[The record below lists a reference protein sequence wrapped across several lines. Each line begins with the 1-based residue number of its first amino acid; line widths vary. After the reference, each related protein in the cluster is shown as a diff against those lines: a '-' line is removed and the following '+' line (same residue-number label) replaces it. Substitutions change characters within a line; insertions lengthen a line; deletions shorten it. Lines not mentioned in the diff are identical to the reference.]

1 MARLPRRDLV
11 AEVAKHFRGT
21 AEERVLLALDLGQ
34 QALDV
39 FVAALPPG
47 TTRSQA
53 AAIARRNKQRGRRPS
68 GVMEAVH
75 G

>member
-34 QALDV
+34 QGLDV
-39 FVAALPPG
+39 FLAALPPG
-47 TTRSQA
+47 TTRLQA

-68 GVMEAVH
+68 GAMEAVH

>member
-1 MARLPRRDLV
+1 MACLPRRDLA

-39 FVAALPPG
+39 FLAALPPG
-47 TTRSQA
+47 STRLQA
-53 AAIARRNKQRGRRPS
+53 AAIARRNKRRGRRPS
-68 GVMEAVH
+68 EVMETGHA
-75 G
+75 

>member
-1 MARLPRRDLV
+1 MARLPRRDLA

-21 AEERVLLALDLGQ
+21 AEERVLRALDLGQ

-39 FVAALPPG
+39 FLAALPPG
-47 TTRSQA
+47 TARLHA

-68 GVMEAVH
+68 RVMEAVH